1 MAPIDNETM
10 ATLSSMI
17 ARALQSAIGTAVGQA
32 REDVAASSQQK
43 LPPFSHEPYQ
53 RTEGMSVADYFDR
66 LEWALQVNN
75 IPKEKYADNARVHMR
90 SELNNAFKFLITPK
104 NPEEIPYE
112 ELRQILQRHF
122 DQAKNKFVESIKF
135 RNIRQ
140 QKGETIAQFVLRLK
154 QGAASCEYGTFLDRM
169 LIEQMLHGFDERA
182 ICDTIVAKNPTTFKE
197 AFDIAIAMEATHN
210 TARQV
215 GTVLPVSETTHRLG
229 FEKPRTK
236 QQQRRIAPANRNQQ
250 TSSESSDRPPNTFYE
265 SGTQR
270 TNSCNG
276 CGGQHLRSQ
285 CRFRTA
291 KCNKCNRKGH
301 IAKVCRS
308 ERKLLPTAQVQS
320 QQNSDIDVVQ
330 SLHCINNMPSVNKK
344 MLNVKI
350 NGFPLTMELDTGAPC
365 GIISETTLS
374 KILPKQPLQ
383 PSDRQFSSYTGHR
396 INCIDRLFVQVSL
409 GTTSNNLFLYVV
421 EGKYDSLFGRDWIAQ
436 FTNEINFRELFTSTV
451 PVNVLSSI
459 ERTREQAAQLS
470 KLLEDLNNI
479 FSDVPGMLVG
489 PPTKEHLKPDTT
501 PIFARAR
508 DVPLALRERYA
519 SEIDKKLASGFYEK
533 VEVSEWASPTQIVIK
548 KNGGIRITGN
558 YKPTVN
564 AKMIID
570 EHPIPKIEDIFN
582 KMKGA
587 ALFCHLDV
595 TDAYTHLP
603 IDEDFRHILTL
614 NTSTHGLI
622 RPKRAVYGA
631 ANIPAI
637 WLRRM
642 ETILQGLTNVVSF
655 FDDVIVFA
663 KDFEEM
669 LAALNETLEQM
680 RRNGLRLNRS
690 KCIFATSSLE
700 CLGHRIDRHCL
711 HKSDKHIKAI
721 RDAPT
726 PTTPEELQLFLD
738 KATYY
743 TSLIPNLSCR
753 ARPLRDVLLTDPFE
767 WTQAAEKAYQ
777 DIKVALISPQVL
789 MQYDPSLPLILATDA
804 SKAGLGAVLSHRLS
818 NGSERPIAY
827 ASCTMSQ
834 TEQRYPMIDKEAL
847 AIVWAVKKFFHY
859 LYARKFTLI
868 TDHKPL
874 TQILHPE
881 KSLPTLC
888 ISRMANYADYLAH
901 FNFDI
906 VYRPTNQNTN
916 ADYCSR
922 IPNAPTENQSN
933 RQFSHEGGNMDDEF
947 DHFILKQI
955 QQLPIRAEHIAR
967 ETRKDIQ
974 LGKIIQDLEHG
985 RDLARMRYKAPEAKY
1000 TLTANCLMFEHRVVI
1015 PASLRKAIMND
1026 LHAAHIG
1033 IVKMKGLA
1041 RSYVYW
1047 PGIDSEIEQTAK
1059 SCTEC
1064 ARQATSP
1071 PKFNKHHWEYPNS
1084 PCERIHI
1091 DYASPV
1097 AGAML
1102 LVVVDAYSK
1111 WFEVKVTTST
1121 TTNATISLLD
1131 ELFAAYGA
1139 PVTVVSDNGP
1149 QFASADFTSH
1159 LKNTGVKYHKLTAPY
1174 HPATNGQAE
1183 RYVQTV
1189 KKALTAIGTTKDT
1202 LQKNLNTF
1210 LLQYRKAPHTE
1221 TGSPPAKLF
1230 LGRNIRT
1237 RIDLVRPQDINT
1249 RMHQKQ
1255 QSTFEPTFR
1264 TFSV

>member
-1 MAPIDNETM
+1 
-10 ATLSSMI
+10 
-17 ARALQSAIGTAVGQA
+17 
-32 REDVAASSQQK
+32 
-43 LPPFSHEPYQ
+43 
-53 RTEGMSVADYFDR
+53 

-374 KILPKQPLQ
+374 KILPKQSLQ

-421 EGKYDSLFGRDWIAQ
+421 EGKYDSLFGRDWLAQ

-489 PPTKEHLKPDTT
+489 PPTKEHLKPDTS

-508 DVPLALRERYA
+508 DKSLCLLCAL
-519 SEIDKKLASGFYEK
+519 
-533 VEVSEWASPTQIVIK
+533 VEW
-548 KNGGIRITGN
+548 
-558 YKPTVN
+558 
-564 AKMIID
+564 
-570 EHPIPKIEDIFN
+570 
-582 KMKGA
+582 
-587 ALFCHLDV
+587 
-595 TDAYTHLP
+595 
-603 IDEDFRHILTL
+603 
-614 NTSTHGLI
+614 
-622 RPKRAVYGA
+622 
-631 ANIPAI
+631 
-637 WLRRM
+637 
-642 ETILQGLTNVVSF
+642 
-655 FDDVIVFA
+655 
-663 KDFEEM
+663 
-669 LAALNETLEQM
+669 
-680 RRNGLRLNRS
+680 
-690 KCIFATSSLE
+690 
-700 CLGHRIDRHCL
+700 
-711 HKSDKHIKAI
+711 
-721 RDAPT
+721 
-726 PTTPEELQLFLD
+726 PTTP
-738 KATYY
+738 
-743 TSLIPNLSCR
+743 
-753 ARPLRDVLLTDPFE
+753 
-767 WTQAAEKAYQ
+767 
-777 DIKVALISPQVL
+777 
-789 MQYDPSLPLILATDA
+789 
-804 SKAGLGAVLSHRLS
+804 
-818 NGSERPIAY
+818 
-827 ASCTMSQ
+827 
-834 TEQRYPMIDKEAL
+834 
-847 AIVWAVKKFFHY
+847 
-859 LYARKFTLI
+859 
-868 TDHKPL
+868 
-874 TQILHPE
+874 
-881 KSLPTLC
+881 
-888 ISRMANYADYLAH
+888 DYLAH

-985 RDLARMRYKAPEAKY
+985 RDLARMRYKAPEAK

-1091 DYASPV
+1091 DYASP
-1097 AGAML
+1097 
-1102 LVVVDAYSK
+1102 
-1111 WFEVKVTTST
+1111 
-1121 TTNATISLLD
+1121 
-1131 ELFAAYGA
+1131 
-1139 PVTVVSDNGP
+1139 
-1149 QFASADFTSH
+1149 
-1159 LKNTGVKYHKLTAPY
+1159 
-1174 HPATNGQAE
+1174 
-1183 RYVQTV
+1183 
-1189 KKALTAIGTTKDT
+1189 
-1202 LQKNLNTF
+1202 NLNTF

-1237 RIDLVRPQDINT
+1237 RIDLARPQDINT

-1264 TFSV
+1264 T